1 LPAFVARLRSYD
13 HNGLVIPSL
22 AFLDQDLRPIR
33 LVTDL
38 VMDYSPETWRR
49 RGYLEAW
56 VPVFPGRGERWLMLY
71 TREQDL
77 QAQTVVET
85 KQGPKAIPHVRFGE
99 FGIATF
105 ED

>member
-1 LPAFVARLRSYD
+1 
-13 HNGLVIPSL
+13 
-22 AFLDQDLRPIR
+22 
-33 LVTDL
+33 VTDL

-56 VPVFPGRGERWLMLY
+56 VPVFPGQGERWLLLY

-85 KQGPKAIPHVRFGE
+85 RQGPKAIPHVRFGE